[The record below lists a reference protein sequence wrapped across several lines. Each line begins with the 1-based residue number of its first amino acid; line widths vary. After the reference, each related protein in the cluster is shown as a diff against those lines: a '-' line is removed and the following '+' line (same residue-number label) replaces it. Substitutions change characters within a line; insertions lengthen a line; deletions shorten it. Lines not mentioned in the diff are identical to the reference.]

1 MLGHRQA
8 SLALLS
14 HMAAA
19 VEAARQLPAALVAL
33 AVVALVV
40 ALARM
45 ARQARRT
52 PAAVEAVGTKAVAM
66 VDPVVVERS

>member
-1 MLGHRQA
+1 
-8 SLALLS
+8 
-14 HMAAA
+14 MAVA

-40 ALARM
+40 ALPRM
-45 ARQARRT
+45 ARQAQRT
-52 PAAVEAVGTKAVAM
+52 PEAVEAAGTKAVAM